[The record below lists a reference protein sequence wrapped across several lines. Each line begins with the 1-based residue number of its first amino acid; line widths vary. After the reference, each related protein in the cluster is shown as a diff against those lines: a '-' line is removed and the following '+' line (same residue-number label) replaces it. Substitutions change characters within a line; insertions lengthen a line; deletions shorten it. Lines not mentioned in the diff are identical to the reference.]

1 MNPGRISDLP
11 IGAVPCVDPLGKRHA
26 TILPNRQIACQARFS
41 SQRMEAAD
49 GKRNNSPMPAPKK
62 TAAAQPTL
70 RAWRSYKKLTL
81 EDVAAKIGVGPQAIH
96 KWETGKV
103 PITLDNLRLLAE
115 AYGIKVGS
123 LLLNPEESE
132 LAERLHRAQNVLLSL
147 PAEKVER
154 WLGMGEDL
162 AEMIDPDK
170 NRPLGKIPI
179 D

>member
-1 MNPGRISDLP
+1 M
-11 IGAVPCVDPLGKRHA
+11 
-26 TILPNRQIACQARFS
+26 
-41 SQRMEAAD
+41 
-49 GKRNNSPMPAPKK
+49 
-62 TAAAQPTL
+62 
-70 RAWRSYKKLTL
+70 TL

>member
-1 MNPGRISDLP
+1 MHARRLGYLP
-11 IGAVPCVDPLGKRHA
+11 VSAQASSDPLVQRHA
-26 TILPNRQIACQARFS
+26 AILPMGQIACQARFS
-41 SQRMEAAD
+41 RERMEV
-49 GKRNNSPMPAPKK
+49 GLGGRNNSGMPAPKK
-62 TAAAQPTL
+62 PTAAQPTL
-70 RAWRSYKKLTL
+70 RAWRNYRKLTL

-123 LLLNPEESE
+123 LLLNPEENE
-132 LAERLHRAQNVLLSL
+132 LAERLHRAQNVLLAL
-147 PAEKVER
+147 PADRVER

-162 AEMIDPDK
+162 AEIQPPDK
-170 NRPLGKIPI
+170 NRPMGKLPV